1 MADTKPFPS
10 FLQLLLSPHHA
21 DIVAHKPFR
30 QKLKRALSLR
40 FIAKRFKILHKAT
53 STLTDSASTSP
64 APNSKSSKSS
74 KSKRSFLR
82 EFKKKIHI
90 SPPASEEE
98 SVSQVA
104 MMMSQ
109 TEDTDEPIMRGEKTY
124 EIPHV
129 DLLTWL
135 FGNDQYDHDKPIFV
149 DANHRERSMSLTEV
163 KSMVKRMI
171 AGLKSLGVK
180 PGDAICIHSFNDI
193 LYPIVFLAIIGI
205 GGRFVGTNPGYT
217 VFELD
222 HHLRI
227 SHSKFVIAQP
237 SLMGNLKV
245 AAELVGIDSSNIIA
259 FDTPGQVIQEGDE
272 FRSFKELLK
281 QGEDEW
287 IKFDD
292 EKTAKETLMGLFAS
306 SGTTGMP
313 KVIAISHFAWVA
325 GSIMLR
331 ESLERPYEV
340 SLYDRRLYDSDRLTG
355 RSNKVKRLMCLP
367 SFHGFAAPLTIGV
380 PLRMGQTTFI
390 LPRFELE
397 PFCNAVGNHE
407 INETAVAPP
416 CLQAFLKL
424 RPETKKKLKSIK
436 RVWCGGAPMN
446 IKLQTES
453 RNCFAE
459 DAEIVNIWGMTEI
472 GISVGLK
479 YDEID
484 RTGSASKLLPNTE
497 ARIINDAGVNVT
509 HTGEEGEVQ
518 IRTPQSSL
526 GYFGNEMATAETFLE
541 NGWVRTG
548 DVAYF
553 RDGLLYILD
562 RKKEMIKVRGWQVAP
577 AELEAVLV
585 LHPGIKDAAVIG
597 IKVGTEDAE
606 HEVPRAYVVRM
617 EGWNITEDEVKK
629 FVLSKLSKYKAL
641 DGGVFFVDQ
650 IPKLPS
656 GKILKKIIRAE
667 WLTKEEQKPL
677 V

>member
-1 MADTKPFPS
+1 MA
-10 FLQLLLSPHHA
+10 PH
-21 DIVAHKPFR
+21 
-30 QKLKRALSLR
+30 
-40 FIAKRFKILHKAT
+40 
-53 STLTDSASTSP
+53 
-64 APNSKSSKSS
+64 
-74 KSKRSFLR
+74 
-82 EFKKKIHI
+82 
-90 SPPASEEE
+90 
-98 SVSQVA
+98 
-104 MMMSQ
+104 
-109 TEDTDEPIMRGEKTY
+109 TEDTDEPTMRGENTY
-124 EIPHV
+124 AIPHI

-135 FGNDQYDHDKPIFV
+135 FSNDQYDHDKPIFV
-149 DANHRERSMSLTEV
+149 DANHPERSMSTNEA
-163 KSMVKRMI
+163 KKMVKRMI
-171 AGLKSLGVK
+171 AGLKSIGVK
-180 PGDAICIHSFNDI
+180 PGDAVCIHSFNDI
-193 LYPIVFLAIIGI
+193 FYPIIFLAIIGV
-205 GGRFVGTNPGYT
+205 GGIFVGTNPGYT
-217 VFELD
+217 VFELN

-237 SLMGNLKV
+237 GLMGNLKV
-245 AAELVGIDSSNIIA
+245 AAELVGIDASNIIA
-259 FDTPGQVIQEGDE
+259 FDTPGQTIHEGDGL
-272 FRSFKELLK
+272 RSFKELLGC
-281 QGEDEW
+281 GEHEW
-287 IKFDD
+287 IEFDD
-292 EKTAKETLMGLFAS
+292 ENTAKTTLMGLFAS

-325 GSIMLR
+325 GSVLLR
-331 ESLERPYEV
+331 DNLERPYE
-340 SLYDRRLYDSDRLTG
+340 
-355 RSNKVKRLMCLP
+355 VKRLMCLP

-390 LPRFELE
+390 LPRFELN
-397 PFCNAVGNHE
+397 PFCDAVENHG

-424 RPETKKKLKSIK
+424 PPETKKKLESIK

-453 RNCFAE
+453 RNCFAP

-472 GISVGLK
+472 GISVGLR

-497 ARIINDAGVNVT
+497 ARIINDSGTNVT
-509 HTGEEGEVQ
+509 HTGEEGEIQV
-518 IRTPQSSL
+518 RTPQSSL
-526 GYFGNEMATAETFLE
+526 GYFGNAEATAETFLE

-597 IKVGTEDAE
+597 IKVGGDDDE

-617 EGWNITEDEVKK
+617 EGGNITEDEVKK
-629 FVLSKLSKYKAL
+629 FVSSKLSKYKAL
-641 DGGVFFVDQ
+641 DGGVFFVGQ

-677 V
+677 A